1 LPEATNFHITFS
13 SNRRSHGSPQTA
25 LEEIHFQVLTTKKC
39 LNKNH
44 PNKSSNIISNSSSIS
59 TIISS
64 DLRISVRIKVD
75 SILIIACL
83 LFKVIIYPANI
94 IILLITQI
102 VPSPTA
108 ATTATDRVIYLIAI
122 IQSIYYATQA

>member
-1 LPEATNFHITFS
+1 
-13 SNRRSHGSPQTA
+13 
-25 LEEIHFQVLTTKKC
+25 
-39 LNKNH
+39 
-44 PNKSSNIISNSSSIS
+44 
-59 TIISS
+59 
-64 DLRISVRIKVD
+64 VRIKVD